1 MIDVNAMI
9 AGMID
14 LLDRT
19 LGERFTITT
28 DLSNEIC
35 AVEADRAQLASAVLN
50 IAVNARDAMP
60 DGGTLA
66 IATQRIHD
74 ENSDE
79 VAICV
84 TDSGTGMDAET
95 IARAMEPFFTT
106 KGAGKGTGLGL
117 SQVYGFATQSG
128 GDLRIISTPGE
139 GTTVTIH
146 LPCSKA
152 PLPKPADTSPGEAR
166 AARIGAVLLVED
178 NEEVGEFAEA
188 MLRELGHSVTW
199 AKSGAE
205 ALVAAAERPFDVVL
219 TDVVMPA
226 MSGIQLADQ
235 LHRLQPDLPLVL
247 TTGYSDEIAKSGAG
261 GRPVLLK
268 PYRIETL
275 AAILDEAL
283 IGAPRR
289 AG

>member
-1 MIDVNAMI
+1 
-9 AGMID
+9 MID

-19 LGERFTITT
+19 LGERFIIHT
-28 DLSNEIC
+28 DLSHEVC

-50 IAVNARDAMP
+50 VAVNARDAMP
-60 DGGTLA
+60 DGGTLRL
-66 IATQRIHD
+66 ATERLHREEGDQI
-74 ENSDE
+74 
-79 VAICV
+79 AICV
-84 TDSGTGMDAET
+84 TDTGTGMDEET

-128 GDLRIISTPGE
+128 GDLHIVSTPGE
-139 GTTVTIH
+139 GTTVTIL
-146 LPCSKA
+146 LPCSDAELPLA
-152 PLPKPADTSPGEAR
+152 PDAGPGEAR

-188 MLRELGHSVTW
+188 LLRELGHSVTW
-199 AKSGAE
+199 ARSGAE
-205 ALVAAAERPFDVVL
+205 ALAAAAERPFDVVL

-226 MSGIQLADQ
+226 MSGIELADQ

-247 TTGYSDEIAKSGAG
+247 TTGYSDEIARSGAG

-275 AAILDEAL
+275 AAVLDDAL
-283 IGAPRR
+283 SGAR
-289 AG
+289 AGAE